1 MALANYGSK
10 KKKEGK
16 ISSGTAGL
24 LSYAPMAAMMASRG
38 PWQARALGAGVT
50 LAAGYAHGKL
60 SPESFAA
67 GTPARGVGGPKGA
80 PRIVQAHGGE
90 SIVPAA
96 VGKSMQGV
104 GAAMDR
110 VASLLTQIL
119 TQGRTT
125 GKGDKD
131 VNVYI
136 GGEQVARAAMPAIS
150 RLMGITT

>member
-1 MALANYGSK
+1 
-10 KKKEGK
+10 
-16 ISSGTAGL
+16 
-24 LSYAPMAAMMASRG
+24 
-38 PWQARALGAGVT
+38 
-50 LAAGYAHGKL
+50 
-60 SPESFAA
+60 
-67 GTPARGVGGPKGA
+67 
-80 PRIVQAHGGE
+80 
-90 SIVPAA
+90 
-96 VGKSMQGV
+96 V

-125 GKGDKD
+125 GKEDKD